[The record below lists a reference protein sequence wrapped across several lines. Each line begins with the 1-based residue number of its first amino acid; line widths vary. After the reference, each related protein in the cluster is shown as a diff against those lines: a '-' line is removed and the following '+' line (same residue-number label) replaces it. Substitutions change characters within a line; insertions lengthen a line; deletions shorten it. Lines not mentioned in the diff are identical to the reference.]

1 MEQETLIYIEEND
14 KKEAR
19 ILTQSFANSETKSR
33 AYINALGA
41 ELGMKYLALENINS
55 SKTYNLHSI
64 HKILEELDISDIML
78 SNIHIDVRVVFD
90 ENLIFIP
97 KSHFEYDIL
106 PDIYLVLNLSEDHA
120 HAKFLG
126 FFEPKLINKNNQNND
141 YYFIEKEKL
150 TSPLNL
156 KDFIENFKGNT
167 THSLSASENQNAE
180 VLMVSL
186 MDQNVS
192 RDEMKELLNYLTK
205 SADLR
210 DKFIEFENFE
220 LLSYKAL
227 HTPDIEIPKDVEEET
242 TIDATLDD
250 LDNSDSSEMFSSE
263 DDAEEASD
271 NEESSQEQQ
280 EDEQEQPFE
289 ETQDFQEETAESENT
304 VPEENSSD
312 MIGDLGELGGL
323 DGLEGLDAL
332 DGLGE
337 ADTIENSPE
346 ALENPADAT
355 PEASSS
361 PAENEVSKSTA
372 SDMLTGLAEFTAEAT
387 AAGGAVAAAGA
398 AAAAAGATSASIELS
413 AAESLTEAGLDML
426 AGSVD
431 ALASDNTQNI
441 QETQNNAA
449 ELSFDEINLEDLS
462 NVSDLEALSEAEP
475 AVQAAQPSEASS
487 EDVQDFDTIEQTEIQ
502 QPVENP
508 GESEMEVLD
517 ISNVNAVPNNL
528 DANISETVEFNN
540 IEQPETEPC
549 SNETNGEATAPTV
562 TLDSIDSFNGLEPLS
577 PDDMTFPDNSVDI
590 ENLST
595 APIDTSMGPVMPP
608 LNDANA
614 FDPFAPVDLDSLSLT
629 ADMPQNNGADIQK
642 HNEELASSLTNEVGS
657 SLDDIPDFGSELG
670 LGGMDGLDNIP
681 DINGSI
687 QTAAAPAA
695 PVTPKPAT
703 VPQTPPA
710 ASAPANNDELSGIS
724 DIPDLAALDSLTADD
739 IVDMPAEE
747 QQPVEPADFLQTE
760 PEEATT
766 APQSATPQDFSVDD
780 LSSVDAIPDENPE
793 FSAIAGLDELDAGA
807 PEQSSAVPDNIN
819 IPPAASQED
828 GDLNM
833 LFEDNNETLA
843 NNQQLQTLESPFLN
857 RAPKQ
862 KNNLKSILV
871 TIILAGAMLGGTF
884 FVFTMKNKNGASEL
898 EALSQ
903 TEPEAE
909 LPAAPAEAQTGDAAA
924 PANPAAPDN
933 SDILANTP
941 EVETIPAAQQE
952 PKNTKQEAK
961 PATTNTKNAK
971 PVNPAGTYMSVK
983 KLSWEVPD
991 FLSYSNNMRRYLQT
1005 AGKSIKLSLSSDLLL
1020 TNEYAYSNQVKVSM
1034 KLSNDGTLKD
1044 IQIVKSSGSDQ
1055 INDIVLQTVKDTLN
1069 VIKPATGEVPTP
1081 EFKLGLTIN
1090 F

>member
-1 MEQETLIYIEEND
+1 MGMEQETLIFIEEND

-323 DGLEGLDAL
+323 DGLDAL

-337 ADTIENSPE
+337 TDTIENSPE
-346 ALENPADAT
+346 ALENPADST
-355 PEASSS
+355 PEASSE
-361 PAENEVSKSTA
+361 PAENEASKSTA

-387 AAGGAVAAAGA
+387 AAGGAIAAAGA
-398 AAAAAGATSASIELS
+398 AAAAAGATAASIELS

-431 ALASDNTQNI
+431 ALASDNIQNI

-475 AVQAAQPSEASS
+475 AVQAAQPSETSS

-590 ENLST
+590 EN
-595 APIDTSMGPVMPP
+595 P
-608 LNDANA
+608 
-614 FDPFAPVDLDSLSLT
+614 
-629 ADMPQNNGADIQK
+629 
-642 HNEELASSLTNEVGS
+642 
-657 SLDDIPDFGSELG
+657 
-670 LGGMDGLDNIP
+670 
-681 DINGSI
+681 
-687 QTAAAPAA
+687 
-695 PVTPKPAT
+695 
-703 VPQTPPA
+703 
-710 ASAPANNDELSGIS
+710 
-724 DIPDLAALDSLTADD
+724 
-739 IVDMPAEE
+739 
-747 QQPVEPADFLQTE
+747 
-760 PEEATT
+760 
-766 APQSATPQDFSVDD
+766 
-780 LSSVDAIPDENPE
+780 
-793 FSAIAGLDELDAGA
+793 
-807 PEQSSAVPDNIN
+807 
-819 IPPAASQED
+819 
-828 GDLNM
+828 
-833 LFEDNNETLA
+833 
-843 NNQQLQTLESPFLN
+843 
-857 RAPKQ
+857 
-862 KNNLKSILV
+862 
-871 TIILAGAMLGGTF
+871 
-884 FVFTMKNKNGASEL
+884 
-898 EALSQ
+898 
-903 TEPEAE
+903 
-909 LPAAPAEAQTGDAAA
+909 
-924 PANPAAPDN
+924 
-933 SDILANTP
+933 
-941 EVETIPAAQQE
+941 
-952 PKNTKQEAK
+952 
-961 PATTNTKNAK
+961 
-971 PVNPAGTYMSVK
+971 SVK
-983 KLSWEVPD
+983 HIPVVD
-991 FLSYSNNMRRYLQT
+991 
-1005 AGKSIKLSLSSDLLL
+1005 
-1020 TNEYAYSNQVKVSM
+1020 
-1034 KLSNDGTLKD
+1034 
-1044 IQIVKSSGSDQ
+1044 
-1055 INDIVLQTVKDTLN
+1055 
-1069 VIKPATGEVPTP
+1069 
-1081 EFKLGLTIN
+1081 
-1090 F
+1090 

>member
-1 MEQETLIYIEEND
+1 MGMEQETLIYIEEND

-323 DGLEGLDAL
+323 DGLDALDAL

-361 PAENEVSKSTA
+361 PAENEASKSTA

-387 AAGGAVAAAGA
+387 AAGGAIAAAGA
-398 AAAAAGATSASIELS
+398 AAAAAGATAASIELS

-431 ALASDNTQNI
+431 ALASDNIQNI

-462 NVSDLEALSEAEP
+462 NVSDMEALSEAEP

-540 IEQPETEPC
+540 
-549 SNETNGEATAPTV
+549 
-562 TLDSIDSFNGLEPLS
+562 
-577 PDDMTFPDNSVDI
+577 
-590 ENLST
+590 
-595 APIDTSMGPVMPP
+595 
-608 LNDANA
+608 
-614 FDPFAPVDLDSLSLT
+614 
-629 ADMPQNNGADIQK
+629 
-642 HNEELASSLTNEVGS
+642 
-657 SLDDIPDFGSELG
+657 
-670 LGGMDGLDNIP
+670 
-681 DINGSI
+681 
-687 QTAAAPAA
+687 
-695 PVTPKPAT
+695 
-703 VPQTPPA
+703 
-710 ASAPANNDELSGIS
+710 
-724 DIPDLAALDSLTADD
+724 
-739 IVDMPAEE
+739 
-747 QQPVEPADFLQTE
+747 
-760 PEEATT
+760 
-766 APQSATPQDFSVDD
+766 
-780 LSSVDAIPDENPE
+780 
-793 FSAIAGLDELDAGA
+793 
-807 PEQSSAVPDNIN
+807 
-819 IPPAASQED
+819 
-828 GDLNM
+828 
-833 LFEDNNETLA
+833 
-843 NNQQLQTLESPFLN
+843 
-857 RAPKQ
+857 R
-862 KNNLKSILV
+862 
-871 TIILAGAMLGGTF
+871 
-884 FVFTMKNKNGASEL
+884 
-898 EALSQ
+898 
-903 TEPEAE
+903 
-909 LPAAPAEAQTGDAAA
+909 
-924 PANPAAPDN
+924 
-933 SDILANTP
+933 
-941 EVETIPAAQQE
+941 
-952 PKNTKQEAK
+952 
-961 PATTNTKNAK
+961 
-971 PVNPAGTYMSVK
+971 NPAGLLWANVMSRIHAGLKTAKFEKPNTVSSATICAETGKKARTGCKNTYT
-983 KLSWEVPD
+983 E
-991 FLSYSNNMRRYLQT
+991 
-1005 AGKSIKLSLSSDLLL
+1005 
-1020 TNEYAYSNQVKVSM
+1020 
-1034 KLSNDGTLKD
+1034 
-1044 IQIVKSSGSDQ
+1044 
-1055 INDIVLQTVKDTLN
+1055 
-1069 VIKPATGEVPTP
+1069 
-1081 EFKLGLTIN
+1081 
-1090 F
+1090 